1 MKTVTRNCSKTKV
14 YEFDPVIYP
23 TRLWVCKKPN
33 TEDVAELFYPFNNDG
48 EMVDSFG
55 DVLEYNSGKYA
66 NTLIVGNKMSM
77 MRGCLVSIFQPGG
90 CGAGVCS
97 HEGLHYIAYLSE
109 QFDIPLGGFDTSEPL
124 AYLEQW
130 ATNCIDS
137 VLRGHPEKMK
147 GVLLN
152 GNDTDTT
159 ESVQ

>member
-1 MKTVTRNCSKTKV
+1 MKSVI

-23 TRLWVCKKPN
+23 TRLWVCKKPRV
-33 TEDVAELFYPFNNDG
+33 EDVSELFYPFNNDG

-55 DVLEYNSGKYA
+55 DVFEYDNGKYA
-66 NTLIVGNKMSM
+66 NTLIVGNKKSR
-77 MRGCLVSIFQPGG
+77 MRGCLVSIFLPGE

-97 HEGLHYIAYLSE
+97 HEALHYVAYLSE

-137 VLRGHPEKMK
+137 VLKGRPEKMK
-147 GVLLN
+147 GV
-152 GNDTDTT
+152 
-159 ESVQ
+159 SVE